1 MKYFKKPWFLVAA
14 MLVLI
19 FAIVLSG
26 CGGAKTEPAKTE
38 TSSPGTGAANQ
49 ESSPTPAPENNEL
62 ILSTT
67 TSTQDSGLLDV
78 LIPIFEQKTGYKVK
92 PIAVGTGQAL
102 AMGEK
107 GDADVML
114 VHAPESEM
122 ALVDKGAAINRQ
134 LVMHNDFII
143 VGPKDDPAGIK
154 NVKDS
159 VEAFKAIAEKQAVFI
174 SRGDDSGTNKK
185 ELTIWKKAGI
195 EKPEGKWYQSTGQ
208 GMGATLDVASEKAAY
223 TLTDRATYLAKKDK
237 LQLEIFKEGDAS
249 LLNIYHVMQ
258 TNPEYIKK
266 NNPNAARMI
275 NEQGAKAFVD
285 FMVAPD
291 TQKIIGEFGKDKFGQ
306 PLFFPD
312 AGKDEKTLGK

>member
-1 MKYFKKPWFLVAA
+1 MKHFKKTWFLAA
-14 MLVLI
+14 SVMILVL
-19 FAIVLSG
+19 AVVLSG
-26 CGGAKTEPAKTE
+26 CGAKTEPAKTE
-38 TSSPGTGAANQ
+38 TSSSGSDAANQ
-49 ESSPTPAPENNEL
+49 ASSQTSPPENKEL

-78 LIPIFEQKTGYKVK
+78 LIPIFEEKTGYKVK

-114 VHAPESEM
+114 VHAPDSEIQ
-122 ALVDKGAAINRQ
+122 LVEKGAAINRQ

-143 VGPKDDPAGIK
+143 VGPKNDPAGIK
-154 NVKDS
+154 NAKDS
-159 VEAFKAIAEKQAVFI
+159 VEAFKAIAEKQALFV

-185 ELTIWKKAGI
+185 ELELWKKAGLG
-195 EKPEGKWYQSTGQ
+195 KPEGKWYQSTGQ

-223 TLTDRATYLAKKDK
+223 TLTDRGTYLAKKDK
-237 LQLEIFKEGDAS
+237 LQLEILKEGDAS

-285 FMVAPD
+285 FMISPD

-312 AGKDEKTLGK
+312 AGKDENSLGK